1 MQTRIKSVSYHKS
14 LIERLKDSE
23 YAAGYLEAI
32 MEEKDPEP
40 LLLKHALQNVAE
52 ALGELNMSAED
63 ALLHL
68 QKLDTIL
75 SVEGS
80 AEIYQLGLWLNALDL
95 KLTVTVNSPDKED
108 AVTAIGT
115 RDEQTLNDI

>member
-1 MQTRIKSVSYHKS
+1 METTIKSVSYHKS

-52 ALGELNMSAED
+52 ALGELNMTAED
-63 ALLHL
+63 ALLHR

-80 AEIYQLGLWLNALDL
+80 AEIYQLGLWLNALGL
-95 KLTVTVNSPDKED
+95 KLTVTVNSPAKED
-108 AVTAIGT
+108 
-115 RDEQTLNDI
+115 NDI

>member
-1 MQTRIKSVSYHKS
+1 MQTRIKSLSYHDF
-14 LIERLKDSE
+14 LIESLKDPEES
-23 YAAGYLEAI
+23 AGYLEAI

-52 ALGELNMSAED
+52 ALGELNMSPED

-75 SVEGS
+75 SGEGS
-80 AEIYQLGLWLNALDL
+80 AEIYQLGLWLNALGL
-95 KLTVTVNSPDKED
+95 KLTVTVNSLEKEE
-108 AVTAIGT
+108 ALTAIKAQ
-115 RDEQTLNDI
+115 DEPTLKDI

>member
-1 MQTRIKSVSYHKS
+1 MQTRIKSLSYQEY
-14 LIERLKDSE
+14 LIESLKEPEES
-23 YAAGYLEAI
+23 AGYLEAI

-40 LLLKHALQNVAE
+40 LLLKHALQDVAE
-52 ALGELNMSAED
+52 ALGEVNMSAED

-80 AEIYQLGLWLNALDL
+80 AEIYQLGLWLNALGL
-95 KLTVTVNSPDKED
+95 KLTVTVNSPDKE
-108 AVTAIGT
+108 AGVKEGG
-115 RDEQTLNDI
+115 N